1 MKKIVTFILL
11 SLAFSQAHSQIMMNE
26 YSCSNTAGVV
36 DAYNQRHDWLELYNA
51 GAVAV
56 DITGY
61 FISDDPNNLTK
72 WLVPTTTLLMQGGE
86 KWYFLV
92 GGIWHILADS
102 CIQVSN

>member
-1 MKKIVTFILL
+1 MKKIFILLLL
-11 SLAFSQAHSQIMMNE
+11 SLAFSQVHSQIMMNE

-61 FISDDPNNLTK
+61 YISDDPNNLTK
-72 WLVPTTTLLMQGGE
+72 WLVPTTTTPINAGGQ
-86 KWYFLV
+86 KN
-92 GGIWHILADS
+92 GIFS
-102 CIQVSN
+102 VVET